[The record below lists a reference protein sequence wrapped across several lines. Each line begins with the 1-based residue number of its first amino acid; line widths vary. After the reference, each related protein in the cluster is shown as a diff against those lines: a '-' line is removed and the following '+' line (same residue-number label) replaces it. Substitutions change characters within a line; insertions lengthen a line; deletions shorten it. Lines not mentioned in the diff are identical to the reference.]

1 MSFPPEGTKPLFF
14 SWEKGATRVLVAKRK
29 ICVKSDIKIKVPE
42 ASATTISERLQG
54 GRDAKRIRTPEE
66 DQKSQ
71 LCWTFGHYQRL
82 KHEPKMVA

>member
-54 GRDAKRIRTPEE
+54 GREKA
-66 DQKSQ
+66 
-71 LCWTFGHYQRL
+71 WTLQSVPPGGWFSTAFYEAISPL
-82 KHEPKMVA
+82 SWSL